1 MPTGGIH
8 APIRRAV
15 LASFAAVGLVA
26 CGDSNAGLPLS
37 PSTSTGGAAPEILR
51 FEAPLVGGGTLDG
64 AALAGRSALIWFWA
78 PT

>member
-1 MPTGGIH
+1 MPTARIH
-8 APIRRAV
+8 ASVRGAV

-26 CGDSNAGLPLS
+26 CGDGNASLPVS
-37 PSTSTGGAAPEILR
+37 PSTSTAGAVPEILG